1 MLRWRR
7 QEQVGVLPTMR
18 THSRQASHFRR
29 EFQVAGAVLALAFQ
43 ELGSIH
49 LLALNLQIRRNHQ
62 LDSNVFCDIDTVM
75 STGNKYIQEHSAR
88 LEDLFITRRQFLQRA
103 GMGLGMLGLTA
114 LLSEELARSSASGEE
129 VANLLPRRAP
139 LPAKAKHVIHI
150 FAQGAPSHVDTW
162 DPKPTLTQYDGK
174 TIPGMEGVAMASP
187 FKFEKKGRSGIEVSE
202 VFPKLGELVDDLAVV
217 RSMYTD
223 IPAHEVATVFMN
235 TGSTRLAR
243 PSLGSWVL
251 YGLGTENQN
260 MPGYI
265 SLRPGGTPSGG
276 SANWQSSFL
285 PGVYQGV
292 SINTKLP
299 GVHQLIQ
306 NIRNQYTS
314 LPEQRRQLDLVH
326 KLNELHSQNLQ
337 KDAQLEARLQ
347 AYEMAFKMQT
357 EATDAFDL
365 NREPPE
371 VRNAYGRTP
380 QANQLLIARRLIER
394 GVRFVQVWAGGWD
407 HHQDIEERLPER
419 AREIDQPLA
428 ALIADLKQR
437 NLFEST
443 LIIWGG
449 EFGRKPVRDRNG
461 NDNPGRDHNAKA
473 FTTVLAGGGV
483 KGGTIYGATDEFGA
497 AAMENKVHIHDL
509 HATILALL
517 GFDHQ
522 KLTYRYNGRDFRLT
536 DVSGQVV
543 KSLIA

>member
-1 MLRWRR
+1 
-7 QEQVGVLPTMR
+7 MR
-18 THSRQASHFRR
+18 TIRHQSSHFCL
-29 EFQVAGAVLALAFQ
+29 ELQVPGTVLALAF
-43 ELGSIH
+43 EEFGFMH
-49 LLALNLQIRRNHQ
+49 LLASNLQFRRNHA
-62 LDSNVFCDIDTVM
+62 LDFNVFCDIDTVM

-88 LEDLFITRRQFLQRA
+88 LQDLFITRRQFLQRA
-103 GMGLGMLGLTA
+103 GMGFGMLGLA
-114 LLSEELARSSASGEE
+114 AMLGEELAQSSVQAEE
-129 VANLLPRRAP
+129 VASLVPREP
-139 LPAKAKHVIHI
+139 PFPAKAKHVVHI

-162 DPKPTLTQYDGK
+162 DPKPVLAQYDGK

-187 FKFEKKGRSGIEVSE
+187 FKFQKKGKSGIEVSE
-202 VFPKLGELVDDLAVV
+202 VFPKLGELVDDLAVL

-265 SLRPGGTPSGG
+265 SLRPGGTPPGG

-299 GVHQLIQ
+299 GVHRIIQ
-306 NIRNQYTS
+306 NIRNQYTP

-365 NREPPE
+365 NKESSETRDL
-371 VRNAYGRTP
+371 YGRTP
-380 QANQLLIARRLIER
+380 QGNQLLIARRLIER
-394 GVRFVQVWAGGWD
+394 GVRFVQIWAGGWD
-407 HHQDIEERLPER
+407 HHQDIDARLPEP
-419 AREIDQPLA
+419 AKEIDQPLA
-428 ALIADLKQR
+428 AL
-437 NLFEST
+437 
-443 LIIWGG
+443 
-449 EFGRKPVRDRNG
+449 
-461 NDNPGRDHNAKA
+461 
-473 FTTVLAGGGV
+473 
-483 KGGTIYGATDEFGA
+483 
-497 AAMENKVHIHDL
+497 
-509 HATILALL
+509 
-517 GFDHQ
+517 
-522 KLTYRYNGRDFRLT
+522 
-536 DVSGQVV
+536 
-543 KSLIA
+543 